1 MKDQIRIRRGA
12 IITLIISSA
21 LFVLLLL
28 LPFLL
33 FREQKDS
40 VGIIGGADGPTAI
53 FVTGQIWSQFG
64 AVVPLFLGAV
74 VLCSLFCAVFPR
86 TVMESCTR
94 QTSVVS
100 LGLSATFCFGIYCAL
115 SVVSCLAFGSVKKYP
130 FRIPLG
136 IAAGIVFLILFL
148 ILGWLYVKL
157 RRERF
162 SWRGLALDIL
172 LFLLYLPSFFGGCL
186 LLDGMISG

>member
-53 FVTGQIWSQFG
+53 MIS
-64 AVVPLFLGAV
+64 
-74 VLCSLFCAVFPR
+74 SI
-86 TVMESCTR
+86 S
-94 QTSVVS
+94 
-100 LGLSATFCFGIYCAL
+100 
-115 SVVSCLAFGSVKKYP
+115 
-130 FRIPLG
+130 
-136 IAAGIVFLILFL
+136 GIVGTVVMIV
-148 ILGWLYVKL
+148 IG
-157 RRERF
+157 
-162 SWRGLALDIL
+162 IL
-172 LFLLYLPSFFGGCL
+172 LW
-186 LLDGMISG
+186 MTISII

>member
-40 VGIIGGADGPTAI
+40 VGIIGGSDGPTAI
-53 FVTGQIWSQFG
+53 FVTGQIWRQFG
-64 AVVPLFLGAV
+64 SVMPLFLGAV

-86 TVMESCTR
+86 TVWSPVPGKQVLFHWGFPPHFVLESIVPYPLFPAWLLAVLKR
-94 QTSVVS
+94 ISSVFR
-100 LGLSATFCFGIYCAL
+100 SAL
-115 SVVSCLAFGSVKKYP
+115 W
-130 FRIPLG
+130 
-136 IAAGIVFLILFL
+136 AA
-148 ILGWLYVKL
+148 
-157 RRERF
+157 
-162 SWRGLALDIL
+162 
-172 LFLLYLPSFFGGCL
+172 
-186 LLDGMISG
+186 